1 MQITMAHGAIW
12 LCMVLLVGSGT
23 ALDVPFVFDQS
34 ASSVAGYS
42 PSQLEQAHLSSAD
55 LAGVPAVTLA
65 ADDEVMVFPV
75 AGGGSMPEGENSKK
89 VGELKES
96 LSART
101 EPDNPV
107 VHREAVVL
115 GAKYSGDHTIDQ
127 IASIYEYLKNGDDSK
142 RGWSYVPDP
151 RGIDYFMYANETLE
165 IGKEAGCA
173 GAGDCDDFA
182 ILMAALVE
190 SVGGTTRIILAHNNT
205 TGGHAYAEVYLGQI
219 GEQNSLVEDI
229 IKWLKS
235 NSDTDK
241 IYTHIDTDSKDVWLN
256 LDWGADRK
264 GNAHPGGPFYQGD
277 KHIVLCIRD
286 AFSRTPLRLPEA
298 PEDEAEQGTPERRED
313 GNNTIGQTVTE
324 SIQEAVSIDQ
334 SRVGQQTTST
344 SDIEVQSWSKTFG
357 GERGDRGGA
366 VQQTLDRG
374 YIIIGTTGS
383 FGAGNDDLWLIKTD
397 EQGNRL
403 WERTFGGEGVDEGNS
418 VQQTLDGGYIITGF
432 KESFGAGDCDLW
444 LIKTDDQGNKLWDKT
459 FGGANYDQ
467 GSSVQ
472 QTHDGGYI
480 ITGGT
485 WSFGAG
491 DWDLWLIKTDDEGN
505 KLWER
510 TFGGSE
516 FDCGYSVQQTHDG
529 GYIIMGST
537 GSFGAGDGDLWLIK
551 TDEQGNKL
559 WDRTFGGE
567 YPDSGTSVQQTLDGG
582 YIITGRTFSI
592 GAGSSDLWLIKT
604 GDRGNK
610 IWDRTFGGADWDGG
624 GEVQQ
629 TLDRGYIIIGTTGS
643 FGAGNDDLWL
653 IKTDASGNKLWERT
667 FGGADWEY
675 GSSVQQILD
684 GGYIIT
690 GYTWSFGAGG
700 GDLWLIRTDAEG
712 NV

>member
-1 MQITMAHGAIW
+1 
-12 LCMVLLVGSGT
+12 MVLLVGSGS
-23 ALDVPFVFDQS
+23 AADVPFVFDQS
-34 ASSVAGYS
+34 TSGIAGFS

-89 VGELKES
+89 VGELKKS

-107 VHREAVVL
+107 VHYEAVVL
-115 GAKYSGDHTIDQ
+115 GAKYPGDHTIDQ

-151 RGIDYFMYANETLE
+151 RGIDYFMYANETIK
-165 IGKEAGCA
+165 IGKEVGCA

-298 PEDEAEQGTPERRED
+298 PEDEAEQDTPERRED

-324 SIQEAVSIDQ
+324 SPQETVSIDQ

-344 SDIEVQSWSKTFG
+344 SGIEAQSWSKTY
-357 GERGDRGGA
+357 GGA
-366 VQQTLDRG
+366 E
-374 YIIIGTTGS
+374 
-383 FGAGNDDLWLIKTD
+383 DDK
-397 EQGNRL
+397 
-403 WERTFGGEGVDEGNS
+403 GES
-418 VQQTLDGGYIITGF
+418 VQQTIDGGYIITGYT
-432 KESFGAGDCDLW
+432 KSFGEGDWDLW
-444 LIKTDDQGNKLWDKT
+444 LIKTDDQGNKLWDRTFGRAEPDAGCSVQQTIDSGYIITGVAGSYGAGGGELWLIKTDEQGNKLWDRT
-459 FGGANYDQ
+459 FGGAEND
-467 GSSVQ
+467 GGWSVQ
-472 QTHDGGYI
+472 QILDGGYI
-480 ITGGT
+480 ITGYT
-485 WSFGAG
+485 ESLGAG
-491 DWDLWLIKTDDEGN
+491 G
-505 KLWER
+505 
-510 TFGGSE
+510 
-516 FDCGYSVQQTHDG
+516 
-529 GYIIMGST
+529 
-537 GSFGAGDGDLWLIK
+537 GDLWLIK

-559 WDRTFGGE
+559 WDRTFGGAE
-567 YPDSGTSVQQTLDGG
+567 EDDGESVQQTLDGG
-582 YIITGRTFSI
+582 YIITGSTASF
-592 GAGSSDLWLIKT
+592 GTGDLDLWLIKT
-604 GDRGNK
+604 DEQGNKLWDRTFGRAEDDWGISVQQTLDGGYIITGATVSFGAGGHDLWLIKTDEQGNKIWDRTFGRAEPDAGYSVQQTLDGGYIIAGETFSFGAGNQDLWLIKTDDQGNK
-610 IWDRTFGGADWDGG
+610 IWDRTFGGAEGDVGFS
-624 GEVQQ
+624 VQQ
-629 TLDRGYIIIGTTGS
+629 TLDGGYTITGKTSS
-643 FGAGNDDLWL
+643 FGAGGFDLWL
-653 IKTDASGNKLWERT
+653 IKTD
-667 FGGADWEY
+667 D
-675 GSSVQQILD
+675 Q
-684 GGYIIT
+684 
-690 GYTWSFGAGG
+690 
-700 GDLWLIRTDAEG
+700 G

>member
-1 MQITMAHGAIW
+1 MQIIMAHGAIW
-12 LCMVLLVGSGT
+12 LCMVLLVGSGS
-23 ALDVPFVFDQS
+23 AADVPFVFDQS
-34 ASSVAGYS
+34 ASTVAGYS

-107 VHREAVVL
+107 VHYEAVVL
-115 GAKYSGDHTIDQ
+115 GAKYPGDHTIDQ

-151 RGIDYFMYANETLE
+151 RGIDYFMYANETIK
-165 IGKEAGCA
+165 IGKEVGCA

-344 SDIEVQSWSKTFG
+344 SGIEVQSWSKTFG
-357 GERGDRGGA
+357 GAESD
-366 VQQTLDRG
+366 
-374 YIIIGTTGS
+374 
-383 FGAGNDDLWLIKTD
+383 W
-397 EQGNRL
+397 
-403 WERTFGGEGVDEGNS
+403 GES
-418 VQQTLDGGYIITGF
+418 VQQTIDGGYIITGYT
-432 KESFGAGDCDLW
+432 KSFGEGDWDLW
-444 LIKTDDQGNKLWDKT
+444 LIKTDDQGNKLWDRTFGRAEPDAGWSVQQTIDSGYIITGKTSSFGAGSYDLWLIKTDEKGNKLWDRT
-459 FGGANYDQ
+459 FGGAENDE
-467 GSSVQ
+467 GWSVQ
-472 QTHDGGYI
+472 QTSDGGYI
-480 ITGGT
+480 ITGCTQSFGAGHYDLWLIKADDQGNKLWDRTFGGAKDDESASVQQTSDGGYIITGAAASFGAGKNDLWLIKTDDQGNRLWDKTFGGAENDEGYSVQQTSDGGYIITGT
-485 WSFGAG
+485 TESFGAG
-491 DWDLWLIKTDDEGN
+491 DWDLWLIKTDDLGN
-505 KLWER
+505 RLWER

-516 FDCGYSVQQTHDG
+516 PDAGY
-529 GYIIMGST
+529 
-537 GSFGAGDGDLWLIK
+537 
-551 TDEQGNKL
+551 
-559 WDRTFGGE
+559 
-567 YPDSGTSVQQTLDGG
+567 SVQQTLDGG
-582 YIITGRTFSI
+582 YIITG
-592 GAGSSDLWLIKT
+592 A
-604 GDRGNK
+604 
-610 IWDRTFGGADWDGG
+610 AA
-624 GEVQQ
+624 
-629 TLDRGYIIIGTTGS
+629 S
-643 FGAGNDDLWL
+643 FGAGKNDLWL
-653 IKTDASGNKLWERT
+653 IKTDEKGNKLWEKT
-667 FGGADWEY
+667 FGRAAHDLGR
-675 GSSVQQILD
+675 SVQQTLD

-690 GYTWSFGAGG
+690 GYTVSFGAGSY
-700 GDLWLIRTDAEG
+700 DLWLIKTDDEG

>member
-1 MQITMAHGAIW
+1 MAHGAIW
-12 LCMVLLVGSGT
+12 LCMVLLVGSGS
-23 ALDVPFVFDQS
+23 AADVPFVFDQS
-34 ASSVAGYS
+34 ASGVAGYS

-96 LSART
+96 LSIRT

-115 GAKYSGDHTIDQ
+115 GAKYPGDHTIDQ

-219 GEQNSLVEDI
+219 GEQNSPVEDI
-229 IKWLKS
+229 INWLKS

-298 PEDEAEQGTPERRED
+298 PDDEAEQGAPERRED
-313 GNNTIGQTVTE
+313 GNKTIGQTVTE

-344 SDIEVQSWSKTFG
+344 SGIEVQSWSKTFG
-357 GERGDRGGA
+357 GAEGDYGRS
-366 VQQTLDRG
+366 VQQTLDGG
-374 YIIIGTTGS
+374 YIIIGYTIS
-383 FGAGNDDLWLIKTD
+383 FGAGWSDLWLIKTD
-397 EQGNRL
+397 EQGNKLWERTFGGVDFEHGMSVQQTSDGGYIITGYTESFGAGDQDLWLIKTDDEGNRL
-403 WERTFGGEGVDEGNS
+403 WERTFGGAKCDSGSE
-418 VQQTLDGGYIITGF
+418 VQQTLDGGYIIAGTTA
-432 KESFGAGDCDLW
+432 SFGSGGGDLW

-459 FGGANYDQ
+459 FGGAEFDV
-467 GSSVQ
+467 GISVQ
-472 QTHDGGYI
+472 QTLDGGYI
-480 ITGGT
+480 ITGSTGD
-485 WSFGAG
+485 FGAAG
-491 DWDLWLIKTDDEGN
+491 LVDLWLIKTDDQGN
-505 KLWER
+505 KLWDSS
-510 TFGGSE
+510 FGGDG
-516 FDCGYSVQQTHDG
+516 FDEVNSVQQTLDG
-529 GYIIMGST
+529 GYIITGYTDSFGAGLEDLWLIKTDEQGNKLWDRAFGRAEPDAGWSVQQTLDGGYIITGET
-537 GSFGAGDGDLWLIK
+537 GSFGAGEEDLWLIK

-567 YPDSGTSVQQTLDGG
+567 YRDEGYSVQQTLDG
-582 YIITGRTFSI
+582 
-592 GAGSSDLWLIKT
+592 
-604 GDRGNK
+604 
-610 IWDRTFGGADWDGG
+610 
-624 GEVQQ
+624 
-629 TLDRGYIIIGTTGS
+629 GYIIIGTTGS
-643 FGAGNDDLWL
+643 FGAGEEDLWL
-653 IKTDASGNKLWERT
+653 IKTDA
-667 FGGADWEY
+667 
-675 GSSVQQILD
+675 
-684 GGYIIT
+684 
-690 GYTWSFGAGG
+690 
-700 GDLWLIRTDAEG
+700 EG

>member
-1 MQITMAHGAIW
+1 MQIIMAHGAIW
-12 LCMVLLVGSGT
+12 LCMVLLVGSGS
-23 ALDVPFVFDQS
+23 AADVPFVFDQS
-34 ASSVAGYS
+34 ASTVAGYS

-107 VHREAVVL
+107 VHYEAVVL
-115 GAKYSGDHTIDQ
+115 GAKYPGDHTIDQ

-151 RGIDYFMYANETLE
+151 RGIDYFMYANETIK
-165 IGKEAGCA
+165 IGKEVGCA

-344 SDIEVQSWSKTFG
+344 TGIEAQSWSKTFG
-357 GERGDRGGA
+357 GAESD
-366 VQQTLDRG
+366 
-374 YIIIGTTGS
+374 
-383 FGAGNDDLWLIKTD
+383 W
-397 EQGNRL
+397 
-403 WERTFGGEGVDEGNS
+403 GES
-418 VQQTLDGGYIITGF
+418 VQQTIDGGYIITGYT
-432 KESFGAGDCDLW
+432 KSFGEGDWDLW
-444 LIKTDDQGNKLWDKT
+444 LIKTDDQGNKLWDRTFGRAEPDAGWSVQQTIDSGYIITGKTSSFGAGSYDLWLIKTDEKGNKLWDRT
-459 FGGANYDQ
+459 FGGAENDE
-467 GSSVQ
+467 GWSVQ
-472 QTHDGGYI
+472 QTSDGGYI
-480 ITGGT
+480 ITGCTQSFGAGHYDLWLIKADDQGNKLWDRTFGGAKDDESASVQQTSDGGYIITGAAASFGAGKNDLWLIKTDDQGNRLWDKTFGGAENDEGYSVQQTSDGGYIITGT
-485 WSFGAG
+485 TESFGAG
-491 DWDLWLIKTDDEGN
+491 DWDLWLIKTDDLGN
-505 KLWER
+505 RLWER

-516 FDCGYSVQQTHDG
+516 PDAGY
-529 GYIIMGST
+529 
-537 GSFGAGDGDLWLIK
+537 
-551 TDEQGNKL
+551 
-559 WDRTFGGE
+559 
-567 YPDSGTSVQQTLDGG
+567 SVQQTLDGG
-582 YIITGRTFSI
+582 YIITG
-592 GAGSSDLWLIKT
+592 A
-604 GDRGNK
+604 
-610 IWDRTFGGADWDGG
+610 AA
-624 GEVQQ
+624 
-629 TLDRGYIIIGTTGS
+629 S
-643 FGAGNDDLWL
+643 FGAGKNDLWL
-653 IKTDASGNKLWERT
+653 IKTDEKGNKLWEKT
-667 FGGADWEY
+667 FGRAAHDLGR
-675 GSSVQQILD
+675 SVQQTLD

-690 GYTWSFGAGG
+690 GYTVSFGAGSY
-700 GDLWLIRTDAEG
+700 DLWLIKTDDEG